1 MSTDREKAN
10 GLVAR
15 AFPLSEENLQEING
29 LFRAYLFRRGSTG
42 EIWSSC
48 CGRHVRIDDRTGTVR
63 ESGQERCATND
74 ELYLLYAGHVPKEK
88 WNWGKCVNELAAMQR
103 VKCPWCGAEASM
115 KELRYCGQ
123 RKNLWEYQRAAV
135 LRQREDGL
143 WVQCYDCV
151 KDYSHGRLT
160 DRAKLDMLGVYRF
173 CGQAMMPCDGDYHSV
188 ACGDSSPDK
197 GSLSGASGKGSF
209 FWGTVAESAQRHWYG
224 TVWSYDEIYMIGT
237 KRSWMLSAPY
247 GRDGELGMRYSVV
260 GVRELQKS
268 GLRWIGLEELVKKYD
283 LLRMLSLA
291 CFYPRQMEWLHR
303 LGLDEGIGNFTERGV
318 KNAAAISWDS
328 ENPKNFL
335 GLGKPE
341 LRTLRER
348 EGDLT
353 GIALFRSWKGAEA
366 LEDCITLTQ
375 ELHDRGKEKELV
387 KILKAYGIRL
397 PKLLRYAENQ
407 RLEKQSLRTVLME
420 YIDYAQAAIGIGLD
434 LRNPVF
440 AFPKCF
446 REKHDSVT
454 KAYADLL
461 KERANEKEWEEYRP
475 RYEKLEKKYLLAL
488 EGFEIRVPMNSSEI
502 VEEGKRLHHCVGGY
516 AARHL
521 KGATTILFLRRSA
534 QRDTPLVT
542 IEMKG
547 NKIVQIHGF
556 DDERTA
562 CPENPNRTPC
572 RKLYDYFLEPWLQW
586 LSDGS
591 KRDKEGKPILREEL
605 AETA

>member
-1 MSTDREKAN
+1 MNDRKKA
-10 GLVAR
+10 GRLVDG
-15 AFPLSEENLQEING
+15 AFSLCEEDLKEING
-29 LFRAYLFRRGSTG
+29 LFRAYLFRRSSTG
-42 EIWSSC
+42 EIWSTC
-48 CGRHVRIDDRTGTVR
+48 CGRNMRIDDRTRKVWERGAEERLATR
-63 ESGQERCATND
+63 EEMDLLLERHTPQAVWK
-74 ELYLLYAGHVPKEK
+74 G
-88 WNWGKCVNELAAMQR
+88 GKCVNEFDAMKR
-103 VKCPWCGAEASM
+103 VKCPWCGAKARM
-115 KELRYCGQ
+115 KDLRYCGQ
-123 RKNLWEYQRAAV
+123 RKNLREYQRAAV

-151 KDYSHGRLT
+151 KDYSCGELT

-173 CGQAMMPCDGDYHSV
+173 CGQAMMPCH
-188 ACGDSSPDK
+188 
-197 GSLSGASGKGSF
+197 GASKDNPPALRATSLKREALGR
-209 FWGTVAESAQRHWYG
+209 TVAESAQRHWYG
-224 TVWSYDEIYMIGT
+224 TIWGYNEIYMIGT
-237 KRSWMLSAPY
+237 KQSWMLSAPY

-268 GLRWIGLEELVKKYD
+268 ALRWIGLEELVKKYD
-283 LLRMLSLA
+283 LFRMLSLA

-303 LGLDEGIGNFTERGV
+303 LGLDEGIGDFTERGV

-348 EGDLT
+348 KGDLT
-353 GIALFRSWKGAEA
+353 GIALFRSCKGAEA

-375 ELHDRGKEKELV
+375 ELYDRGKEKKLV

-407 RLEKQSLRTVLME
+407 QLENQSLRTVLME

-446 REKHDSVT
+446 PEKHDSVT

-461 KERANEKEWEEYRP
+461 KARANEKEWEEYKP
-475 RYEKLEKKYLLAL
+475 RYKKLEKKYLFAL

-502 VEEGKRLHHCVGGY
+502 VEEGKQLHHCVGGY
-516 AARHL
+516 ASRHI
-521 KGATTILFLRRSA
+521 KGTTTILFLRRTV
-534 QRDTPLVT
+534 QRDVPLAT
-542 IEMKG
+542 IEMRG

-562 CPENPNRTPC
+562 CPENPNKTPC
-572 RKLYDYFLEPWLQW
+572 RQLYDYFLEPWLQW
-586 LSDGS
+586 LAEGS
-591 KRDKEGKPILREEL
+591 KRDKEGNPVVKESVKEY
-605 AETA
+605 A